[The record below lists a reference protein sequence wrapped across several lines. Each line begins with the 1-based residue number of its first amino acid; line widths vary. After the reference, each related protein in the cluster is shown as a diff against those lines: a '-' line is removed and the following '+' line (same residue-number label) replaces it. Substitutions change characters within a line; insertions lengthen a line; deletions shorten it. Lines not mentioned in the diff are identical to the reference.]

1 MASQGESSTQNRN
14 ANGQF
19 ITARDVDGRFV
30 PLGQESNGVS
40 AEKNPANI
48 EEANKI
54 KDEIASIKENFKT
67 SGDMTNMLRH
77 IEKLE
82 SKLLDKDTELNDAK
96 QRVEKF
102 SARTREGMQSALDS
116 LMKKWMDAVETKD
129 TSSKEEFKKGMEKLV
144 QNSAEEN
151 GVWQMM
157 VAASSLHERR
167 EHDLEQLRVE
177 NNELKSKI
185 DYHYASSDS
194 RTRSAGKRKAEDEG
208 DRVTVAA
215 DDNNIWE
222 DFAKEVGMF

>member
-1 MASQGESSTQNRN
+1 
-14 ANGQF
+14 
-19 ITARDVDGRFV
+19 
-30 PLGQESNGVS
+30 
-40 AEKNPANI
+40 
-48 EEANKI
+48 
-54 KDEIASIKENFKT
+54 
-67 SGDMTNMLRH
+67 MTNMLRH

-82 SKLLDKDTELNDAK
+82 SKLQDKDSELSDAK

-129 TSSKEEFKKGMEKLV
+129 TNSKEEFKRGMEKLV

-157 VAASSLHERR
+157 VAASSLHKRR

-177 NNELKSKI
+177 NNELKEKI
-185 DYHYASSDS
+185 DYHYASTDS
-194 RTRSAGKRKAEDEG
+194 RTRNAGKRKAEDEG

-215 DDNNIWE
+215 DQHNIWE
-222 DFAKEVGMF
+222 DFAKDVGIF